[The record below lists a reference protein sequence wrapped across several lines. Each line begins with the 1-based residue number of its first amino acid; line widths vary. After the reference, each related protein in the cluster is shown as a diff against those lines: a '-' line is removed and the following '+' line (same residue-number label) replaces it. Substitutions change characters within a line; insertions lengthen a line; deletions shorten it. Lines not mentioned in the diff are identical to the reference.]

1 MPIILGNFNF
11 ALSRLWK
18 GFGWVKT
25 LSCPWT
31 LLCSHCHYSLAIVL
45 LQNWKGL
52 LEKPC
57 PHPGPKA
64 WRRKAWGRGSSQPYC
79 STKSLQQQVK
89 KKKKRKKQHPWIK
102 EIRVRFY
109 FMCIMTTHGNRPLT
123 PPHTPLNLDFNLHP
137 GLSEWGRGINSSC
150 QNGKTRVELAEHPAI
165 PEQSK
170 RKAAIQSSWGVCG
183 SGEFKLTNGSKK
195 DGGRKSW
202 LCEGICWRG
211 MEYAR

>member
-18 GFGWVKT
+18 GFGWVRT

-31 LLCSHCHYSLAIVL
+31 LLCSHCHCSLAIVL

-89 KKKKRKKQHPWIK
+89 KKKEK
-102 EIRVRFY
+102 
-109 FMCIMTTHGNRPLT
+109 TTPLNQRNEGAFLFQVYYDNTWEPTLDT
-123 PPHTPLNLDFNLHP
+123 PPTPLNLDFNLHP

-165 PEQSK
+165 PEQSRK

-183 SGEFKLTNGSKK
+183 SGEFQLTKGNKK